1 MRHVRTTF
9 FKAKSISSSAPR
21 AQQMWTTEVMGVPF
35 SEYHLSQI
43 IYIMDYSY

>member
-1 MRHVRTTF
+1 MWHVRTTH
-9 FKAKSISSSAPR
+9 FKAKSFSSSVQR
-21 AQQMWTTEVMGVPF
+21 VQQMWTTEVMGVPF